1 MCLYPQFVQR
11 QDIDR
16 LLSHGFNAVG
26 SNGKFT
32 PLASKDI
39 YRTKSGKRIKL
50 RISDYSFAVD
60 APHIVAR
67 TKIEKGMHPQHKFVR
82 HYDLSPDLIEI
93 CNLKTG
99 ETEPLYVQVPCG
111 YCEDC
116 KASKVS
122 KLANKVFMHSCTA
135 GNPYFV
141 TLTFSPE
148 NECKYIEHD
157 RLVSAPPHKWQELRE
172 QLHKERVTLVQKF
185 LKRLRQNL
193 VNAGYTEKLTYL
205 IISERGE
212 KNNRYHFHGLF
223 WLPNTP
229 DLQKL
234 YEFTIIDKHGNPQKI
249 VEPEFGKFVRK
260 SWRFGFSKIY
270 LDKDEKGYSNA
281 GGYLFKY
288 MSKQQN
294 WHEQVLLKSRIANEK
309 LQEFRQFL
317 LENSECQEIE
327 CFNPITNQTKKIPV
341 TSWIL
346 DKVMPSLSRS
356 ISHRDRYLLTYYN
369 DLFNSIAFLNNKEET
384 PNQWADYKYSVF
396 YKKFEPLY
404 RIGFLST
411 NPRKVEDNE
420 THLDVIHK
428 LIKLD
433 KQINDIY
440 KRLPLHKQELFIF
453 LDKLR
458 KEHNE
463 ILAYNIS
470 NTDMTLIRNYRR
482 QQLAR
487 FIENEKDNQ

>member
-50 RISDYSFAVD
+50 RISDYSFAVEN
-60 APHIVAR
+60 PNIIAR
-67 TKIEKGMHPQHKFVR
+67 NKIEKGINPQYKFVR
-82 HYDLSPDLIEI
+82 HYDLDPSIIEI
-93 CNLKTG
+93 ANLKTG

-116 KASKVS
+116 QASKIS
-122 KLANKVFMHSCTA
+122 KLSNKVFMHSCTA

-141 TLTFSPE
+141 TLTFDP
-148 NECKYIEHD
+148 KYEAELIEHQS
-157 RLVSAPPHKWQELRE
+157 LVSALPHKWQELRE

-193 VNAGYTEKLTYL
+193 VNAGFTEKLTYVVV
-205 IISERGE
+205 SERG
-212 KNNRYHFHGLF
+212 KNNHFHFHALF

-229 DLQKL
+229 ELQNL
-234 YEFTIIDKHGNPQKI
+234 YEFWSVRKDGSRVKI

-260 SWRFGFSKIY
+260 SWHFGFSTIY
-270 LDKDEKGYSNA
+270 LDRDAQGHSHA
-281 GGYLFKY
+281 GTYVFKY

-309 LQEFRQFL
+309 VEEFRRFV
-317 LENSECQEIE
+317 LENPETQEIE
-327 CFNPITNQTKKIPV
+327 CFNPITNQTKKIPI
-341 TSWIL
+341 TSWML
-346 DKVMPSLSRS
+346 DKFLPSLSRS
-356 ISHRDRYLLTYYN
+356 ISHRDRYVLTMYN
-369 DLFNSIAFLNNKEET
+369 DLFNSIAYLNNQNET
-384 PNQWADYKYSVF
+384 PNEWADYKYSHF
-396 YKKFEPLY
+396 FQKFEPLY
-404 RIGFLST
+404 RCGFLST
-411 NPRKVEDNE
+411 NPRKIEDNE
-420 THLDVIHK
+420 THLEKIHK

-433 KQINDIY
+433 KQVNNIY
-440 KRLPLHKQELFIF
+440 KCYPLHKQELIIW
-453 LDKLR
+453 LDHLR

-463 ILAYNIS
+463 LVACNIAE
-470 NTDMTLIRNYRR
+470 TDMTLIRNYRR
-482 QQLAR
+482 QQNAR
-487 FIENEKDNQ
+487 FFENQKDNQ